1 MSYIS
6 SRIHNNNEVLVWE
19 RCPITYER
27 IIKSYEA
34 PYYFYVDDPEG
45 TIQTIYDTSVSKLSF
60 KDSKTSWKAKQECN
74 NSKIRMWES
83 DIGPELRVLS
93 NEYYKVPAPKLNIT
107 HLDIEV
113 DYDEKRGFSSP
124 KDPYAPINSIALH
137 HEHKR
142 EMVVIVVP
150 HPEDPIKWTKESL
163 EKACNDILEIPTDE
177 YSMTFHVVDSEKEL
191 LLQFLDEIEDSDL
204 LSTWN
209 GERFD
214 YPYLAGRIQMILGE
228 YHFGRLSF
236 PEGDLPVLEEKII
249 KPKGE
254 DNNSEQKFQDSYMEL
269 RTSGRLLADYMLLY
283 KKYEMSEKPSYKLSA
298 ISDDVL
304 VDDNE
309 EPILPKLEY
318 EGTLFGL
325 YRTNLPFFV
334 RYNIRDTE
342 ILHGFEKVLGYIEV
356 ANQNYHLSCGQFTHV
371 LGTLKLAE
379 LAIVNH
385 CHHELK
391 KVVNTTTFPEIDR
404 SIEGALV
411 LLPQVGLQELLG
423 SIDMTSLYPTCIRL
437 LNASPETMIGQF
449 IEEFTTPDLLA
460 KCDDRPLTI
469 KLMDKTRVTKTSQEW
484 NEILRENNW
493 SVSGYGTVFDQTK
506 EGVIPAILTYW
517 FNMRIEYKNHMKTA
531 GKYMAKIL
539 SESDGTG
546 EYPRGDKGILLN
558 VEQAKQY
565 DEQKQL
571 YEYNDRLQYVY
582 KIKLNSLY
590 GALSNQWFRFYRLEL
605 AESTTSTGRMML
617 KHQCRKVNE
626 LLEGNYNIDFPT
638 YLDPD
643 DAIESG
649 HPATTALHGP
659 KFNGKY
665 QTETVVYGDSV
676 TGDTIIDTE
685 RGRQTISS
693 LFTHVSHTIGDKE
706 YCILSTNTN
715 NYHSSLTYDTQNNIT
730 TYKPIKYVMRHK
742 CSKQLYR
749 VWITNSQWVDVT
761 EDHSLI
767 GYVNTSKRH
776 KYQNI
781 IAEVKPQEL
790 GQDIKSLI
798 YVKQKPY
805 HNYTEQGLSSE
816 MYTFIGLI
824 LGDGYVDTTQTGG
837 VLLSIGSKHIP
848 DIEHNV
854 LIPLRDQGW
863 ISSWVLKPNN
873 HDIQISSSKLRKFLR
888 QEMYSTGVK
897 SIPNWMESESLL
909 NIASFLKGWFSADG
923 FINTNF
929 TVGLCSINEDHIK
942 KAQELLFKCGV
953 SSTWFSELT
962 ENSYRGKYSNT
973 FTKRLTI
980 KSTTTFCEV
989 IGFVLSD
996 KQSKLEKYEEGRT
1009 KNALSKYDF
1018 EIVRPIKIEKLPT
1031 TNDYVYDIEVADT
1044 HTFFANNILVHNT
1057 DSTYFKTHAETIE
1070 DAIKIADLVAD
1081 AVNKSFPEYIQRMFF
1096 TNDANKE
1103 LLKTARE
1110 IVSDRGIFVEKK
1122 RYILHIAD
1130 SEGKRVDKMKI
1141 MGLDTK
1147 KTTLPAHVSKKLNKF
1162 IERLLKGE
1170 TWGEISESVVEYKE
1184 ALINAKNVMDIGLPK
1199 GVKKVEQYT
1208 EDYKYNHKTRL
1219 PGHVAGAIFYNQCL
1233 EEFDDRINIPI
1244 TSGMKIK
1251 VFRLKGIHNGRFK
1264 CISIP
1269 TDADFVPDWF
1279 LENYVIDKP
1288 SHIERLVDNPLQN
1301 ILKAINEVPPSR
1313 DSLIFE
1319 SAWEF

>member
-19 RCPITYER
+19 RCPITNER

-45 TIQTIYDTSVSKLSF
+45 TIQTIYDTSVTKLTF
-60 KDSKTSWKAKQECN
+60 KDSKTAWKAKQECN
-74 NSKIRMWES
+74 NNEIRMWES

-93 NEYYKVPAPKLNIT
+93 NEYYKIPAPKLNIT

-150 HPEDPIKWTKESL
+150 HPEDPIKWTNESL
-163 EKACNDILEIPTDE
+163 EKACNNILEIPSDE
-177 YSMTFHVVDSEKEL
+177 YSMTFYVVESEKEL

-228 YHFGRLSF
+228 YHFSRLSF
-236 PEGDLPVLEEKII
+236 PEGDLPILEEKII

-304 VDDNE
+304 VDDND

-325 YRTNLPFFV
+325 YRTNLAFFV

-449 IEEFTTPDLLA
+449 IEEFKTPDLLA
-460 KCDDRPLTI
+460 KCDDYQLTI
-469 KLMDKTRVTKTSQEW
+469 KLMDKTRITKTSREW
-484 NEILRENNW
+484 NQILRENNW
-493 SVSGYGTVFDQTK
+493 SVSGYGTVFDQNK

-546 EYPRGDKGILLN
+546 DQPRGDKGILLTA
-558 VEQAKQY
+558 EQAKHY

-626 LLEGNYNIDFPT
+626 LLEGKYDIDFPT

-665 QTETVVYGDSV
+665 QTETVVYGD
-676 TGDTIIDTE
+676 
-685 RGRQTISS
+685 
-693 LFTHVSHTIGDKE
+693 
-706 YCILSTNTN
+706 
-715 NYHSSLTYDTQNNIT
+715 
-730 TYKPIKYVMRHK
+730 
-742 CSKQLYR
+742 
-749 VWITNSQWVDVT
+749 
-761 EDHSLI
+761 
-767 GYVNTSKRH
+767 
-776 KYQNI
+776 
-781 IAEVKPQEL
+781 
-790 GQDIKSLI
+790 
-798 YVKQKPY
+798 
-805 HNYTEQGLSSE
+805 
-816 MYTFIGLI
+816 
-824 LGDGYVDTTQTGG
+824 
-837 VLLSIGSKHIP
+837 
-848 DIEHNV
+848 
-854 LIPLRDQGW
+854 
-863 ISSWVLKPNN
+863 
-873 HDIQISSSKLRKFLR
+873 
-888 QEMYSTGVK
+888 
-897 SIPNWMESESLL
+897 
-909 NIASFLKGWFSADG
+909 
-923 FINTNF
+923 
-929 TVGLCSINEDHIK
+929 
-942 KAQELLFKCGV
+942 
-953 SSTWFSELT
+953 
-962 ENSYRGKYSNT
+962 
-973 FTKRLTI
+973 
-980 KSTTTFCEV
+980 
-989 IGFVLSD
+989 
-996 KQSKLEKYEEGRT
+996 
-1009 KNALSKYDF
+1009 
-1018 EIVRPIKIEKLPT
+1018 
-1031 TNDYVYDIEVADT
+1031 
-1044 HTFFANNILVHNT
+1044 T
-1057 DSTYFKTHAETIE
+1057 DSTYFKTHANNIE

-1081 AVNKSFPEYIQRMFF
+1081 AVNKSFPEYIQRTFF

-1147 KTTLPAHVSKKLNKF
+1147 KTTLPVHVSKKLNKF

-1208 EDYKYNHKTRL
+1208 EDYKYDHKTRL

-1233 EEFDDRINIPI
+1233 EEFDDRISLPI

-1251 VFRLKGIHNGRFK
+1251 VFRLKGVHNGRFK

-1269 TDADFVPDWF
+1269 TDADFVPEWF
-1279 LENYVIDKP
+1279 LENFIIDKP

-1301 ILKAINEVPPSR
+1301 ILKAIGERTPSR